1 MSKPK
6 VAFYWC
12 ASCGGC
18 EEAVVDLNE
27 DVVKVTQAV
36 DIVFWPVALDT
47 KYSDVEKMAD
57 GEITVSFINGAVRL
71 DEQEEISRL
80 LRRKSQIVIAF
91 GSCAHTGGIPAL
103 GNLSS
108 REELLDR
115 AFFDVPTVV
124 NPLRLLPQTSTRV
137 EGKTLTLP
145 GFHGSVKQLDE
156 VIDVDYYLPG
166 CPPQPDT
173 IRDALGALLSGKLPP
188 KGTVLSPT
196 KSLCSTCSRNETK
209 PEEIAIG
216 AFRRVH
222 EVTVPGNECFLA
234 HGVFCAG
241 IGTRSGCGEK
251 CMSANM
257 PCRGCYGACDGVE
270 DQGAALLSALGGLMR
285 TRDEAQLQSIA
296 ASFDDPVGTLYRF
309 SLASSLAHRGK
320 IIR

>member
-1 MSKPK
+1 MAKPK

-36 DIVFWPVALDT
+36 DIVFWPVALDF
-47 KYSDVEKMAD
+47 KYSDIEAMAD

-71 DEQEEISRL
+71 DEQEEISKL
-80 LRRKSQIVIAF
+80 LRRKSQFVIAF
-91 GSCAHTGGIPAL
+91 GSCAHSGGIPAL

-108 REELLDR
+108 REDLLAR

-124 NPLRLLPQTSTRV
+124 NPLRVLPQTESSV
-137 EGKTLTLP
+137 EGKKLTLP
-145 GFHGSVKQLDE
+145 SFHGSVKQLDE
-156 VIDVDYYLPG
+156 VIDVDFYLPG

-173 IRDALGALLSGKLPP
+173 IRDALTALLEGKLPP
-188 KGTVLSPT
+188 KGSVLSPS
-196 KSLCSTCSRNETK
+196 KSLCSTCPRNETK
-209 PEEIAIG
+209 PEEFAVTS
-216 AFRRVH
+216 FKRVH
-222 EVTVPGNECFLA
+222 EVTVPADECFLA

-241 IGTRSGCGEK
+241 IGTRGGCGEK
-251 CMSANM
+251 CLSANM

-270 DQGAALLSALGGLMR
+270 DQGAAMLSALGGLMR
-285 TRDEAQLQSIA
+285 TNDEAELQRIA

-309 SLASSLAHRGK
+309 SLSSSLAHRGK